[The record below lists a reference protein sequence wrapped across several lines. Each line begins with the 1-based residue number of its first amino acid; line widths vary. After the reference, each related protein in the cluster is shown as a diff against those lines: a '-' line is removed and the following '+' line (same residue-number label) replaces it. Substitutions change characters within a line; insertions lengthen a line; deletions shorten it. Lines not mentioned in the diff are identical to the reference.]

1 MLQKLVPLLHLTC
14 CRMMCAKKTI
24 FQIIKV
30 EFLFV
35 LGCQI
40 PEDTPVA
47 QNQLSGKKYDPEKS
61 PKYGGFPN
69 ILNFHREAAKSCSL
83 V

>member
-14 CRMMCAKKTI
+14 YRMMYAKKTI

-47 QNQLSGKKYDPEKS
+47 QNQLSG
-61 PKYGGFPN
+61 
-69 ILNFHREAAKSCSL
+69 
-83 V
+83 

>member
-1 MLQKLVPLLHLTC
+1 MLQKLVHLLHLTC
-14 CRMMCAKKTI
+14 CRMMCAKKAI

-35 LGCQI
+35 LSCQI

-47 QNQLSGKKYDPEKS
+47 QNQICG
-61 PKYGGFPN
+61 
-69 ILNFHREAAKSCSL
+69 
-83 V
+83 